1 MKPACCPIAMT
12 INPKTTAPSENRRYF
27 FPESEL
33 EDHGQAQH
41 VMYVK
46 RRKPNPAIPA
56 FFLAALHIHL

>member
-1 MKPACCPIAMT
+1 
-12 INPKTTAPSENRRYF
+12 
-27 FPESEL
+27 
-33 EDHGQAQH
+33 